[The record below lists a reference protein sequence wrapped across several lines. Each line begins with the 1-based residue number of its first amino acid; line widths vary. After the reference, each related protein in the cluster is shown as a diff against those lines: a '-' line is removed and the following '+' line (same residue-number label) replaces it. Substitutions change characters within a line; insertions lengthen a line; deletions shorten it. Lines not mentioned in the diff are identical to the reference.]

1 MTIDELTEWF
11 DRHHVDIIRTHAT
24 SLDGP
29 GIGKY
34 LHRDKF
40 LSSLPRGHAVT
51 DMALT
56 MDITGTPHMTSWHH
70 QREANLGD
78 IYLRPDIATLVSD
91 GTDKQLGHCICD
103 FTNDKGE
110 ALELCPR
117 STLKKMVSMVE
128 DQGYGIKTAFELEFF
143 LFKESFEEVKRGKY
157 KRLSPISAGGHP
169 GIYNLRNSYLVSPY
183 MVEVIKRLEWKGIAW
198 EAWNDEAGLSQLEL
212 NLTPTDPVSAADN
225 VVRAKQILYEVA
237 VDMEMSITFM
247 PKPSISF
254 GSGMHIHHSLHHKDS
269 KEPAFFDDKDANN
282 RSKLMVKWMSGILK
296 TMPGAVS
303 YLCPSANS
311 FRRFKQYAA
320 VPMTVTWG
328 EENKST
334 ALRTISQSKGL
345 ARIEHRV
352 GASDL
357 NPYLGMS
364 VILAGG
370 LAGLKNDFE
379 LPQEFTQLAWGLKTS
394 DLDLPTSLSLAAKNL
409 KQDRFLKDIMGETTV
424 EYWAKTREAEWLAF
438 HTEGAD
444 ALSESI
450 SAWEYERY
458 FEQV

>member
-1 MTIDELTEWF
+1 MTDALTEWL

-34 LHRDKF
+34 LHRKKF
-40 LSSLPRGHAVT
+40 LSSLPKGHAVT
-51 DMALT
+51 DVALT
-56 MDITGTPHMTSWHH
+56 MDITGAPHMTNWHH

-78 IYLRPDIATLVSD
+78 VYLRPDIDTLVSD

-103 FTNDKGE
+103 YTNVNGE
-110 ALELCPR
+110 PLDLCPR
-117 STLKKMVSMVE
+117 STLKKMVAMVE
-128 DQGYGIKTAFELEFF
+128 EQGYGIKAAFELEFF
-143 LFKESFEEVKRGKY
+143 VFKESFEEAKRGKY
-157 KRLSPISAGGHP
+157 RRLTPISAGGHP
-169 GIYNLRNSYLVSPY
+169 GIYNLRNSYHLSPF
-183 MVEVIKRLEWKGIAW
+183 MAEVIKRLEWKDIEW

-212 NLTPTDPVSAADN
+212 NLAPKDPVTAADS

-237 VDMEMSITFM
+237 IDMEMSVTFM
-247 PKPSISF
+247 PKPLPGF
-254 GSGMHIHHSLHHKDS
+254 GSGMHIHHSLHHKGS
-269 KEPAFFDDKDANN
+269 LESAFYDESDDDN
-282 RSKLMVKWMSGILK
+282 RSKLMKQWMAGILK

-303 YLCPSANS
+303 YLCPTANS

-328 EENKST
+328 EENKTT
-334 ALRTISQSKGL
+334 AIRTISQSQSL

-357 NPYLGMS
+357 NPYLGMA

-370 LAGLKNDFE
+370 LAGLKHDLE
-379 LPQEFTQLAWGLKTS
+379 LPQEFTQLAWGLEAS
-394 DLDLPTSLSLAAKNL
+394 DLDLPTSLSLAAKCL
-409 KQDRFLKDIMGETTV
+409 KQDTYLKDILGETSV
-424 EYWAKTREAEWLAF
+424 NYWAKTREAEWLAF

-450 SAWEYERY
+450 STWEYDRY